1 MWLTLSSYMS
11 ERALVFI
18 PVLMAVIIVSL
29 LCLVIMQA
37 LELGIYLQIQG

>member
-1 MWLTLSSYMS
+1 
-11 ERALVFI
+11 
-18 PVLMAVIIVSL
+18 VIIVSL